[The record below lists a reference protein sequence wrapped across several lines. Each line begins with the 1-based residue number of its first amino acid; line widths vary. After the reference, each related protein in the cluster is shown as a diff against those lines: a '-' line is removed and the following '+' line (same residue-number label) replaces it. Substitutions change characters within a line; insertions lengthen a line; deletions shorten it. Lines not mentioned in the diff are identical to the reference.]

1 MKKTLLAIE
10 DDPQIAELLRVLL
23 SSSELKVM
31 HHANGKEGL
40 DAVLKHRPDM
50 VLLDIMV
57 PGMNGWEVY
66 DAIRADDSVKGIPV
80 IIVTVTPQQF
90 ERRAA
95 FQASNI
101 DFHITKPFDILAL
114 RKKIKELLNI
124 SEWRVGDTFPERKT
138 TPIKVRPVTERLRE
152 VALQDARGA
161 TKELG
166 EAPSKDPLAKHQKSS

>member
-23 SSSELKVM
+23 SSSELRVM
-31 HHANGKEGL
+31 HHANGKDGL
-40 DAVLKHRPDM
+40 EAVLKHRPDM

-57 PGMNGWEVY
+57 PGMNGWDIY
-66 DAIRADDSVKGIPV
+66 DAIRADDSVKDIPI

-95 FQASNI
+95 FQASKI
-101 DFHITKPFDILAL
+101 DFHMTKPFDILAL
-114 RKKIKELLNI
+114 RSKIKELLNI
-124 SEWRVGDTFPERKT
+124 SVWRVGDTFPERKT

-152 VALQDARGA
+152 VALSEPRGV
-161 TKELG
+161 TKQLG
-166 EAPSKDPLAKHQKSS
+166 DPPDPVAKQQKS